1 MIGVSG
7 LRGIVGES
15 LTIDV
20 ACRFGAAFGAWL
32 ADRIRSGAQVPGA
45 KRWDPAGET
54 APVPVVVV
62 GRDGRAGGEELL
74 ECAVIGLRSVGCRV
88 LDAGVLMTPSAG
100 VLVDDLRADGALLVT
115 ASHNPQQWNGLK
127 CVIWNPPEIEGAAA
141 CAPPAELARQ
151 IIERFE
157 AIECD
162 PDTGGGSREPVT
174 AQAHL
179 NNLLIAIDPLAPPG
193 ERPMGAGVRVALDSV
208 NASGRELGAQLLQSL
223 GCALFHY
230 GAEATGRFPHE
241 PEPTRENLTE
251 FAAKVKA
258 HGADVGFAQD
268 PDADR
273 LAIIDERGA
282 YIGEEYTL
290 VLAALA
296 LLEGLPEA
304 TAPGGEGKGN
314 AGRPVIVTNLS
325 TSRMID
331 DVAAQAGAE
340 VVRTPVG
347 EANVVEAMKRL
358 SAEGRRVILGG
369 EGNGGVIWP
378 QVTLVRDSLSAMA
391 LTLALRARRQ
401 APISQIVRQIP
412 AYAIEKRKAP
422 LARREDAAPALARL
436 RAHFERGG
444 ASGDSR
450 PSRIDEQDGLRLD
463 FDARRAW
470 LHVRPS
476 NTEPICR
483 LIAEAP
489 DAAAAKRLADEAE
502 AAMGP

>member
-1 MIGVSG
+1 MAEAPLMLGVSG
-7 LRGIVGES
+7 VRGIVGES

-20 ACRFGAAFGAWL
+20 ACRFGAAFGSWL
-32 ADRIRSGAQVPGA
+32 ADRIRAGAPVPGRA
-45 KRWDPAGET
+45 RWDPAGEA
-54 APVPVVVV
+54 APAPVVVV

-127 CVIWNPPEIEGAAA
+127 CIIWNPPEIDGAAA
-141 CAPPAELARQ
+141 CAPPADLAWQ
-151 IIERFE
+151 IIERFKS
-157 AIECD
+157 IECD
-162 PDTGGGSREPVT
+162 PDAAGGSREPAP

-179 NNLLIAIDPLAPPG
+179 DNLLIAIDPVTPGAEPPI
-193 ERPMGAGVRVALDSV
+193 GAGVRVALDSV
-208 NASGRELGAQLLQSL
+208 NASGRELGAQLVKSL
-223 GCALFHY
+223 GCTLFHY
-230 GAEATGRFPHE
+230 GAEATGVFPHE

-251 FAAKVKA
+251 LAAMVKA

-273 LAIIDERGA
+273 LAIIDERGQ

-290 VLAALA
+290 VLAAMA
-296 LLEGLPEA
+296 LLDARADEGA
-304 TAPGGEGKGN
+304 AGN
-314 AGRPVIVTNLS
+314 SAGPPVIVTNLS

-331 DVAAQAGAE
+331 DIAAAAGAE

-378 QVTLVRDSLSAMA
+378 KVTLVRDSLSAMA
-391 LTLALRARRQ
+391 LALALRARRQ

-412 AYAIEKRKAP
+412 RYAIEKRKAP
-422 LARREDAAPALARL
+422 LARREDALPALARL
-436 RAHFERGG
+436 RAHFEQ
-444 ASGDSR
+444 APGDAR
-450 PSRIDEQDGLRLD
+450 PRIDEQDGLRLD

-489 DAAAAKRLADEAE
+489 DPAAAASLLDEAE
-502 AAMGP
+502 RAMAG